1 MSFLVVAVVVMS
13 MIIVTVVVMAMII
26 VTVLVISVTMM
37 SVTFKRFEI
46 LDLLE
51 CHQATRSVSN
61 ASEVLCSRL
70 HIEL

>member
-1 MSFLVVAVVVMS
+1 MRFLVVAVVVMG
-13 MIIVTVVVMAMII
+13 MVVMAMII

-37 SVTFKRFEI
+37 SVTLERFEI

-61 ASEVLCSRL
+61 ASEILCSRL
-70 HIEL
+70 HIE